1 MVLTSGAE
9 TRDKIY
15 KIVKSKFQ
23 RVENEKM
30 SNCARLRI
38 GKLEYEPALKACC
51 RSLSGQSGEE
61 EAGA

>member
-23 RVENEKM
+23 RVDNEKI
-30 SNCARLRI
+30 SNKARLCT
-38 GKLEYEPALKACC
+38 GKYDHVPALRACC